1 MKRLLVT
8 TLSCAIGV
16 LAIGLAPSQ
25 AATAADVRVKKA
37 IADMMTP
44 EQLAA
49 YKELLA
55 ARVNV
60 GVFDRN
66 AKGNGVGLT
75 PGDTCTAATPEVG
88 PLPYNPAAD
97 TTVGQTDNFD
107 LPADDEAPT
116 CTAAS
121 TCTGAGPSGSL
132 PAGAIYT
139 GTGTGPDRAYSLTTS
154 ANCNLTITMDPT
166 ATQDLALI
174 LYQSTCSSSLSDCVC
189 VDDTDIGGVAE
200 SVALSATAGVNYFA
214 VIDGYSTGGTPPG
227 PSGPFTLS
235 VTGSG
240 CTLVPVELLDFT
252 IGD

>member
-8 TLSCAIGV
+8 TLSCATAV

-37 IADMMTP
+37 IADSMTP

-49 YKELLA
+49 YKELIA
-55 ARVNV
+55 ARVNA
-60 GVFDRN
+60 GVFGRN

-88 PLPYNPAAD
+88 PLPYSPAAD

-116 CTAAS
+116 CTAPS
-121 TCTGAGPSGSL
+121 TCTGAGPTGAC
-132 PAGAIYT
+132 PRGAIYT

-174 LYQSTCSSSLSDCVC
+174 LYQSTCSSSLADCVC
-189 VDDTDIGGVAE
+189 VDDTNLGGEAE
-200 SVALSATAGVNYFA
+200 SVALSASAGVNYFA
-214 VIDGYSTGGTPPG
+214 VIDGYSSGATPPG
-227 PSGPFTLS
+227 PSGPFTLA
-235 VTGSG
+235 VTGRG

>member
-37 IADMMTP
+37 IADSMTP

-88 PLPYNPAAD
+88 PLPYSPAAD

-107 LPADDEAPT
+107 LPADAEAPT

-121 TCTGAGPSGSL
+121 TCTGGGPVGSL

-166 ATQDLALI
+166 STQDLALI
-174 LYQSTCSSSLSDCVC
+174 LYQSTCSSSLADCVC
-189 VDDTDIGGVAE
+189 VDDTDLGGVAE
-200 SVALSATAGVNYFA
+200 SVALSASAGVNYFA
-214 VIDGYSTGGTPPG
+214 VIDGYSSGATPPG

-235 VTGSG
+235 VTGTG